1 MRSQKLAGHI
11 FHEHLH
17 KNEKFQLTV
26 FSYSYGVQ
34 VEFFDKNKYRKAHD
48 TGPLT

>member
-1 MRSQKLAGHI
+1 MKIFNFKVRKLSILYVYGSMRGQKLAGHV

-26 FSYSYGVQ
+26 FSYSYG
-34 VEFFDKNKYRKAHD
+34 
-48 TGPLT
+48 PS